1 MLQRKSSSNVASD
14 SERRSVFNETSFIL
28 LVLATIANGLASDFV
43 VWSKDAGNF
52 PLSPIVVF
60 TLFVFVYLHQK
71 NQNHTAALGIPMA
84 VLALFMMIPSSLASW
99 IGLLLAS
106 LLYRIQADRLHQS
119 LILLIMLALTFIWQN
134 SIFKVV
140 SGFIL
145 HAETWLIG
153 AFLAPFYPEMTVY
166 TNHLL
171 FHNGHD
177 LSINVGCSVFS
188 NCSFVLL
195 GWVSMY
201 FLLGNR
207 SLPIKWLAILFI
219 LLTLTNV
226 VRIGVMAID
235 YPTYVFVHEG
245 LGADIYNTILIL
257 LSVTPLLFSF
267 CKKEKKACD

>member
-1 MLQRKSSSNVASD
+1 MLQRKSSSNVAID
-14 SERRSVFNETSFIL
+14 SQKRSVFNETSFIL

-43 VWSKDAGNF
+43 VWSKDAGHF
-52 PLSPIVVF
+52 PLSPLVVF

-99 IGLLLAS
+99 VGLLLAS
-106 LLYRIQADRLHQS
+106 LLYRIQTDRFHQS

-171 FHNGHD
+171 FYNGHD